1 MFLSLG
7 SAAENCEAA
16 VDHLRQTR
24 GASVG
29 SIHLNVFRPFPER
42 AVVEAL
48 AGKKNVIILERTD
61 EPLAGDNPMGRD
73 TRTALNKGASCEN
86 HVRPNFCLRRRG
98 ERGQRTGRSICRRR
112 VSATVA
118 REPETRGFMEPAC
131 R

>member
-1 MFLSLG
+1 MSLN
-7 SAAENCEAA
+7 EN
-16 VDHLRQTR
+16 L
-24 GASVG
+24 
-29 SIHLNVFRPFPER
+29 
-42 AVVEAL
+42 
-48 AGKKNVIILERTD
+48 
-61 EPLAGDNPMGRD
+61 
-73 TRTALNKGASCEN
+73 RTAKRQKNDEFYTQLPDIENELRHYSRASCEN